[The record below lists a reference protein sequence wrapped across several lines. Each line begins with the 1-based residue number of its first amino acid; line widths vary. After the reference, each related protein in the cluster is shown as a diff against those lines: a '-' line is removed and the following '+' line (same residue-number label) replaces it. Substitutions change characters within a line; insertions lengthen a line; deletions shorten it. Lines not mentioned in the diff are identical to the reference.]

1 MSAIAAVKAET
12 QYATTLTWSTM
23 TTSDT
28 GAAVDTQDLEATKSF
43 HQISGG
49 AATAQL
55 QHSND
60 GTNWVNLGSALAA
73 NSITEVAT
81 SARYIK
87 ISTVASATCSVILS
101 AKRRRL

>member
-1 MSAIAAVKAET
+1 MAVIPAIKAET
-12 QYATTLTWSTM
+12 PYSATVTWSTI

-28 GAAVDTQDLEATKSF
+28 GAVIDTYDLEAAKSF
-43 HQISGG
+43 HQITAG

-60 GTNWVNLGSALAA
+60 GTNWVSLGSAVAA
-73 NSITEVAT
+73 NTITEAVT

-87 ISTVASATCSVILS
+87 IGTVASATCSVIMT
-101 AKRRRL
+101 AKRRRI

>member
-1 MSAIAAVKAET
+1 MAVIPGVRSETPYSATV
-12 QYATTLTWSTM
+12 TWSTI

-28 GAAVDTQDLEATKSF
+28 GGVIDTYDLEAAKSF
-43 HQISGG
+43 HQVTAG

-60 GTNWVNLGSALAA
+60 NTNWVNLGSALAA
-73 NSITEVAT
+73 NTCADVTT

-87 ISTVASATCSVILS
+87 ISAVASATCSVIMT
-101 AKRRRL
+101 AKRRRI